1 MPTAAGGQAGIARV
15 AVAWLPA
22 IMVIKVLPPLLV
34 FFGVRWLFYCAALVL
49 LTVAVV
55 LTGCAPLPLQ
65 LAFSRVVHRI
75 KGGGRPRRRTF
86 EFSEVM
92 PGLYVGCQPQCEAD
106 VRALADKGVRAVVS
120 LNLEWEL
127 HVPSRAAV
135 FKECGIERLHL
146 PTPDY
151 QALTPRALRAAVDFL
166 TSVLRR
172 RSGGTDDASGD
183 SPDACAYVHCNAG
196 RGRAALVGAAVLL
209 SMGRCASYTAMS
221 AFAEMR
227 KGRPNISGAL
237 ARFISPQGRALRAW
251 AKAAEADALISS
263 HARLTKAA
271 RAAREA
277 AAQH

>member
-1 MPTAAGGQAGIARV
+1 MGPQAGIARV

-22 IMVIKVLPPLLV
+22 IMIIKLLPPLLL
-34 FFGVRWLFYCAALVL
+34 FIGWRWVLYCAAVFLCMVG
-49 LTVAVV
+49 VV
-55 LTGCAPLPLQ
+55 LTGCAPLSLQ

-86 EFSEVM
+86 EYSEVM
-92 PGLYVGCQPQCEAD
+92 PGLFVGCQPQCEAD
-106 VRALADKGVRAVVS
+106 VRVLAKKGVRAVVS

-127 HVPSRAAV
+127 HVPSRAPV

-151 QALTPRALRAAVDFL
+151 QALTPRALRTAVDFL

-172 RSGGTDDASGD
+172 RNGSNDDAGVD
-183 SPDACAYVHCNAG
+183 SPNVYAYVHCNAG

-209 SMGRCASYTAMS
+209 SMGRCASYTATS
-221 AFAEMR
+221 AYNELR

-237 ARFISPQGRALRAW
+237 GRFISPQGRALRAW

-277 AAQH
+277 AAEG